1 MFRCQDITTFSVTKP
16 VDFVS
21 CVCDGI
27 NYVKGEKQVA
37 KVFANVFNALKDGG
51 KFVFDVSSEYKLK
64 NVLGNNFFYEDHDDV
79 TFFWTNQLK
88 KDSVI
93 MELAFFVKD
102 GELYQRLYE
111 RHFQY
116 IYSEQTLVDLLV
128 SAGFKDVQTFA
139 DYQNKQVAKDT
150 QRVVFCATK

>member
-1 MFRCQDITTFSVTKP
+1 M
-16 VDFVS
+16 
-21 CVCDGI
+21 
-27 NYVKGEKQVA
+27 
-37 KVFANVFNALKDGG
+37 
-51 KFVFDVSSEYKLK
+51 FDVSSEYKLK

-93 MELAFFVKD
+93 MELAFFVKN
-102 GELYQRLYE
+102 GENYQRFDE
-111 RHFQY
+111 RHVQY
-116 IYSEQTLVDLLV
+116 IYSENVLTELLV

>member
-1 MFRCQDITTFSVTKP
+1 M
-16 VDFVS
+16 DFVT

-27 NYVKGEKQVA
+27 NYVKGVKEVE
-37 KVFANVFNALKDGG
+37 KVFANVFASLKEGG

-64 NVLGNNFFYEDHDDV
+64 KVLGNNFFYEDHDDV

-88 KDSVI
+88 KDSVN
-93 MELAFFVKD
+93 MELAFFVKN
-102 GELYQRLYE
+102 GENYQRFDE
-111 RHFQY
+111 RHVQY
-116 IYSEQTLVDLLV
+116 IYSENVLTELLV